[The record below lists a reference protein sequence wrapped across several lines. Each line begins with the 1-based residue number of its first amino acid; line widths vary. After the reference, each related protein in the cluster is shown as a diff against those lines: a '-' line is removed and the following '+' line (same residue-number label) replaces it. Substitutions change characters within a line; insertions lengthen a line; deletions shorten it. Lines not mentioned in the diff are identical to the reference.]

1 MGLMDPYLIA
11 VCMLFSLLGCAVGV
25 VTGLVPG
32 IHVNTM
38 ASLVLLFYPGLSGL
52 MVQYLEPDHVAVSL
66 CCLIM
71 SASVV
76 HSFMDFIPS
85 VFLGAPDAEDAIS
98 ILPGHR
104 LLLKGQ
110 GMIAVRSAAI
120 GSLIGCSAAIILAI
134 PMQYIMMAGLADN
147 LDNYTKI
154 VLLAVSFLIL
164 YNEFRRGNILMGM
177 TSFLLAGALGWMVM
191 RLPIPASGVMGEG
204 TLLMPM
210 LSGLFGLPT
219 MLTAAEGKPFP
230 KQIDKIKDPVGL
242 IPGLKGVIMGSV
254 AGWFP
259 GITSTVGAT
268 ISATIM
274 PDRSPERFISTVAS
288 IGTVTTVLSLV
299 TLSISGGGR
308 SGTVIVI
315 GQILGDSITGFAT
328 VPFVMLLIAASA
340 ASMIGYALTIGFGRA
355 IASFLSRVRQDL
367 MNRSICILLIILTL
381 CLTGPWGMVIL
392 LAGTLIGFIPVSN
405 DTGKTVLC
413 ACLILPV
420 LVM

>member
-1 MGLMDPYLIA
+1 
-11 VCMLFSLLGCAVGV
+11 
-25 VTGLVPG
+25 
-32 IHVNTM
+32 
-38 ASLVLLFYPGLSGL
+38 
-52 MVQYLEPDHVAVSL
+52 
-66 CCLIM
+66 
-71 SASVV
+71 
-76 HSFMDFIPS
+76 
-85 VFLGAPDAEDAIS
+85 
-98 ILPGHR
+98 
-104 LLLKGQ
+104 
-110 GMIAVRSAAI
+110 
-120 GSLIGCSAAIILAI
+120 
-134 PMQYIMMAGLADN
+134 
-147 LDNYTKI
+147 
-154 VLLAVSFLIL
+154 
-164 YNEFRRGNILMGM
+164 
-177 TSFLLAGALGWMVM
+177 M

>member
-1 MGLMDPYLIA
+1 MDPYLIA

>member
-1 MGLMDPYLIA
+1 MDPYLIA
-11 VCMLFSLLGCAVGV
+11 ICMLFSLLGCAVGV
-25 VTGLVPG
+25 VTGLIPG

-38 ASLVLLFYPGLSGL
+38 ASLILVLYPGLSGL
-52 MVQYLEPDHVAVSL
+52 MMQYLEQDYVAIAL

-98 ILPGHR
+98 MLPGHR

-110 GMIAVRSAAI
+110 GMVAVRSAAI
-120 GSLIGCSAAIILAI
+120 GSLIGCSAAVILAI
-134 PMQYIMMAGLADN
+134 PMQYLMLAGLANN
-147 LDNYTKI
+147 LDNFTKI
-154 VLLAVSFLIL
+154 VLLAVSALIL
-164 YNEFRRGNILMGM
+164 YNEFKRGNIVMG
-177 TSFLLAGALGWMVM
+177 SIAFLLAGALGWMVM
-191 RLPIPASGVMGEG
+191 KLPIPASGVMGDG

-230 KQIDKIKDPVGL
+230 KQVDKLKDPVGL

-328 VPFVMLLIAASA
+328 VPFVMMLIAASA
-340 ASMIGYALTIGFGRA
+340 ASLIGYILTIGFGRA
-355 IASFLSRVRQDL
+355 IATFLSKCRQDI
-367 MNRSICILLIILTL
+367 MNKTICVLLIVLTF

>member
-1 MGLMDPYLIA
+1 MDPYLIA

-25 VTGLVPG
+25 VTGLIPG

-38 ASLVLLFYPGLSGL
+38 ASLVLLFYPGLRGL

-381 CLTGPWGMVIL
+381 CLTGPWGMIIL
-392 LAGTLIGFIPVSN
+392 LAGTLIGFVPVSN

>member
-1 MGLMDPYLIA
+1 MDPYLIA

-25 VTGLVPG
+25 VTGLIPG